1 MGKNIAVPKDSAA
14 DEKREQDYMAED
26 DLRTLMRAAEIQKD
40 KPRLARAKAKAKEQL
55 AALTA
60 ATK

>member
-1 MGKNIAVPKDSAA
+1 MAKTAAVGMPDK
-14 DEKREQDYMAED
+14 KQQQDWEAED
-26 DLRTLMRAAEIQKD
+26 DVRTLVRAAEIQKD

-55 AALTA
+55 AALAT